1 MWRVGRVLLVLWAA
15 GVVLG
20 LAWCVFA
27 AGTVAERSSLKG
39 VKPIRVAVGKI
50 RPDAAS
56 DGLSAARLRAIM
68 DARLRAAGVPAHQN
82 ATNDLL
88 LIVSTSPQKNGMW
101 GKRHQ
106 EFFVRSTLRAY
117 RQKTPG
123 VFFPELRQLV
133 ALFHEYV
140 RDPES
145 RGMAATWRTS
155 WIGLLKTDELKKVEP
170 ELTKLVDRFTADW
183 RIGNLG
189 RRR

>member
-1 MWRVGRVLLVLWAA
+1 MWKAGRVVLLLWAA

-20 LAWCVFA
+20 LAWSVFA
-27 AGTVAERSSLKG
+27 AGTVAERNSLKG

-68 DARLRAAGVPAHQN
+68 DARLRAAGLPAHRN

-106 EFFVRSTLRAY
+106 ESFACRPGGCFA
-117 RQKTPG
+117 QKTPG
-123 VFFPELRQLV
+123 VFFPPR
-133 ALFHEYV
+133 
-140 RDPES
+140 RPS
-145 RGMAATWRTS
+145 RRAPGS
-155 WIGLLKTDELKKVEP
+155 
-170 ELTKLVDRFTADW
+170 
-183 RIGNLG
+183 
-189 RRR
+189 RR

>member
-1 MWRVGRVLLVLWAA
+1 MWRVGRVLLLLCAA

-88 LIVSTSPQKNGMW
+88 LIVSTSPQKNGMYAV
-101 GKRHQ
+101 H
-106 EFFVRSTLRAY
+106 LHL
-117 RQKTPG
+117 
-123 VFFPELRQLV
+123 ELRQLV

-170 ELTKLVDRFTADW
+170 ELAKLVDQFTADW